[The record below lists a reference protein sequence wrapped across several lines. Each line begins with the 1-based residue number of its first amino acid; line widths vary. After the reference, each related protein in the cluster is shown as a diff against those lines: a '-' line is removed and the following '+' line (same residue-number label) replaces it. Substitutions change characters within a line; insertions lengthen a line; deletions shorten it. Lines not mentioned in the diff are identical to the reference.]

1 MARGL
6 RSVDLVRTS
15 KKKRSLRKILIVCEG
30 EKTEP
35 AYFKKF
41 PEQPEVFDAVDVK
54 GIGNN
59 TIFVVNKA
67 IELRDKAEKD
77 GEPYIEAW
85 AVFDKDDFPEEN
97 FERAIKLA
105 AENRIKCAYSIEC
118 FELWYLLHFNYYDTG
133 MHRTDYFD
141 KLSQLLKE
149 PYAKNSENMYEL
161 LKRKTNT
168 AIKNASKLYL
178 KQCKQPLAKQNPVT
192 LVFELVEKLK
202 GQKIIYNFI

>member
-1 MARGL
+1 MARSL
-6 RSVDLVRTS
+6 RSIDLVRTS
-15 KKKRSLRKILIVCEG
+15 KKKRSFRKILIVCEG

-41 PEQPEVFDAVDVK
+41 PEKPEVFDAVDVK

-77 GEPYIEAW
+77 EEPYIEAW
-85 AVFDKDDFPEEN
+85 AVFDKDDFPKEN

-133 MHRTDYFD
+133 MHSTDYFD
-141 KLSQLLKE
+141 KLSQLLKQ

-161 LKRKTNT
+161 LKRRTDI
-168 AIKNASKLYL
+168 AIKNASKLYV
-178 KQCKQPLAKQNPVT
+178 KQCNQPLTNQNPVT
-192 LVFELVEKLK
+192 LVFELVKKLK
-202 GQKIIYNFI
+202 G

>member
-54 GIGNN
+54 GTGNN
-59 TIFVVNKA
+59 TTFVVNKA
-67 IELRDKAEKD
+67 IELRDKAEKN

-118 FELWYLLHFNYYDTG
+118 FELWYLLHFNYYDTR

-141 KLSQLLKE
+141 KLSQLLKQ

-161 LKRKTNT
+161 LKRKTDT
-168 AIKNASKLYL
+168 VK
-178 KQCKQPLAKQNPVT
+178 
-192 LVFELVEKLK
+192 
-202 GQKIIYNFI
+202 